1 MGLLFGH
8 IPLRGL
14 LSPSWMQT
22 YLLVGRGGRGRLLPL
37 LPPGS
42 PSWFLGSPPLARPQ
56 ALLSVLETGH
66 SHSPHGSGQLRA
78 LGCLLGAWVP
88 GGLSGEGWHVQPGG
102 AAPALGHVLCGYKGQ
117 GVCDAGRWLSA
128 QGTWGW
134 LCVPDA
140 QWAGAAGGSVTP
152 AAAQSSLPRLLG
164 PTLSRELVWPCS
176 AASPGPPRLGGP
188 VGSWRVHAGCARGE

>member
-22 YLLVGRGGRGRLLPL
+22 YLLVARGGRGRLLPL

-102 AAPALGHVLCGYKGQ
+102 AAPALGHVLSGYSTRAKAS
-117 GVCDAGRWLSA
+117 VMRAGDCPHRGRGDGCACLMLS
-128 QGTWGW
+128 GRGPRVV
-134 LCVPDA
+134 L
-140 QWAGAAGGSVTP
+140 
-152 AAAQSSLPRLLG
+152 SLPLQRR
-164 PTLSRELVWPCS
+164 TLF
-176 AASPGPPRLGGP
+176 PGCWAQL
-188 VGSWRVHAGCARGE
+188 